1 MYIDYDYKGSTAYN
15 SVMGVRREELLYRMS
30 YTKGAIDFHT
40 KEGNQGQVKFFTDE
54 LNLIQKRLKLKST
67 I

>member
-1 MYIDYDYKGSTAYN
+1 MYIDCDYKWSIAYN
-15 SVMGVRREELLYRMS
+15 SVMGAKRKELLYRMS

-40 KEGNQGQVKFFTDE
+40 KEGNIGQVKFFTDE
-54 LNLIQKRLKLKST
+54 LNLINKRLKLNST